1 MRIVMATETFLPKI
15 DGIVTMITATV
26 ECLRARGDEVLLFA
40 PAGGPAE
47 LYGARVI
54 GLPSAPFPFYPEL
67 RVAAPRAA
75 MRRHIEE
82 FQPDVVHLF
91 EPSLLGI
98 GGIYYA
104 QVLHIPLV
112 ISYHTNL
119 PAYLRYY
126 RLGFLQNA
134 TWKLMQI
141 RHGRADLNLCTS
153 TPMMEDL
160 AHHNIDRL
168 ALWERAVDADR
179 FHPSRR
185 SDEMR
190 RTLSGGEPRKPLL
203 LFVGRLCAE
212 KNIGSLRAV
221 LEAIPDLRLAIVGDG
236 PLRGELEKHFR
247 NTPTHFPGYL
257 RGEALAAAF
266 ASSDLFVMPSETE
279 TLGLVLMEAM
289 ASGCSVVAC
298 RAGGIP
304 DAVDDGVTG
313 FLYEPGIESGESSLV
328 ETVRRVLANPAE
340 RDTVR
345 TRARA
350 EVERHG
356 WLEATDL
363 LRRQYQQAIDH
374 PRPRTQPTG
383 SPGQRSLARRTTM
396 AALRRLLP

>member
-1 MRIVMATETFLPKI
+1 MRIAMVTETFLPKI
-15 DGIVTMITATV
+15 DGIVTMICETV
-26 ECLRARGDEVLLFA
+26 ACLRAAGDEVLLFA
-40 PAGGPAE
+40 PSGGPE
-47 LYGARVI
+47 DLHGARII

-67 RVAAPRAA
+67 RIAPPRSS
-75 MRRHIEE
+75 MRREIEA
-82 FQPDVVHLF
+82 FRPDVIHLF

-126 RLGFLQNA
+126 KLGFLQSA
-134 TWKLMQI
+134 TWKLMRI

-153 TPMMEDL
+153 TPMMEEL
-160 AHHNIDRL
+160 AEHNIDRL

-185 SDEMR
+185 SAEMR
-190 RTLSGGEPRKPLL
+190 STLTQGEPEKPLL

-212 KNIGSLRAV
+212 KNIGHLRAV
-221 LEAIPDLRLAIVGDG
+221 LQAMPGLRLAIVGDG
-236 PLRGELEKHFR
+236 PMRQELEKQFR
-247 NTPTHFPGYL
+247 GTPTYFAGYL
-257 RGEALAAAF
+257 RGEALASAF

-279 TLGLVLMEAM
+279 TLGLVLLEAM
-289 ASGCSVVAC
+289 AAGCPVVAC

-304 DAVDDGVTG
+304 DAIEDGITG
-313 FLYEPGIESGESSLV
+313 FLYQPGEPGLV
-328 ETVRRVLANPAE
+328 ETVRRVLADAPGRAS
-340 RDTVR
+340 VQA
-345 TRARA
+345 RARA

-356 WLEATDL
+356 WQAATDL
-363 LRRQYQQAIDH
+363 LRRQYQQAIDD
-374 PRPRTQPTG
+374 PRPRTQPAR
-383 SPGQRSLARRTTM
+383 PLQRRSLARRTTM

>member
-1 MRIVMATETFLPKI
+1 MRIVMVTETFLPKI
-15 DGIVTMITATV
+15 DGIVTMICETLR
-26 ECLRARGDEVLLFA
+26 CLRARGDEVLLFA
-40 PAGGPAE
+40 PAGGPVE

-54 GLPSAPFPFYPEL
+54 GLPSLPFPFYPEL
-67 RVAAPRAA
+67 RVAAPRAS
-75 MRRHIEE
+75 MRRHIHE
-82 FQPDVVHLF
+82 FQPDLLHLF

-104 QVLHIPLV
+104 QVMHIPLV

-126 RLGFLQNA
+126 RLGFLQSA
-134 TWKLMQI
+134 AWKLMRI

-153 TPMMEDL
+153 TPMMDEL
-160 AHHNIDRL
+160 AEHNIDRL
-168 ALWERAVDADR
+168 ALWERAVDAER

-185 SDEMR
+185 SEEMR
-190 RTLSGGEPRKPLL
+190 HTLTQGEPQKPLL

-212 KNIGSLRAV
+212 KNIGSLRTV

-236 PLRGELEKHFR
+236 PMRHELEKQFR
-247 NTPTHFPGYL
+247 NTPACFPGYL
-257 RGEALAAAF
+257 RGEALATAF
-266 ASSDLFVMPSETE
+266 ASADLFVMPSETE
-279 TLGLVLMEAM
+279 TLGLVLLEAM
-289 ASGCSVVAC
+289 AAGCPVVAC

-304 DAVDDGVTG
+304 DAVEDGVTG
-313 FLYEPGIESGESSLV
+313 FLYELGERDLV

-340 RDTVR
+340 RDSVR

-356 WLEATDL
+356 WQGATDL
-363 LRRQYQQAIDH
+363 LRRQYQQAIVQ
-374 PRPRTQPTG
+374 PRPRTLPAQP
-383 SPGQRSLARRTTM
+383 PLRRSLARRTTM

>member
-1 MRIVMATETFLPKI
+1 MRIVMVTETFLPKI
-15 DGIVTMITATV
+15 DGIVSMICATV
-26 ECLRARGDEVLLFA
+26 ESLRARGDEVLVIA

-67 RVAAPRAA
+67 RVAVPRAS
-75 MRRHIEE
+75 MRRHIKE
-82 FQPDVVHLF
+82 FQPDVLHLF

-126 RLGFLQNA
+126 RLGFLQGA

-153 TPMMEDL
+153 TPMMDEL
-160 AHHNIDRL
+160 AQHQIDRL
-168 ALWERAVDADR
+168 ALWERAVDAER

-185 SDEMR
+185 SAEMR
-190 RTLSGGEPRKPLL
+190 STLTQGEPHKPLL

-212 KNIGSLRAV
+212 KNIASLKAI
-221 LEAIPDLRLAIVGDG
+221 LQSIPDLRLAIVGDG
-236 PLRGELEKHFR
+236 PTRAELEKHFR
-247 NTPTHFPGYL
+247 NTPTHFAGYL

-266 ASSDLFVMPSETE
+266 ASADLFVMPSETE
-279 TLGLVLMEAM
+279 TLGLVLLEAM
-289 ASGCSVVAC
+289 ASGSVVVAC

-304 DAVDDGVTG
+304 DAVEDGVTG
-313 FLYEPGIESGESSLV
+313 FLYEPGLSEPKERGLV
-328 ETVRRVLANPAE
+328 ETVRRVLAHPAE
-340 RDTVR
+340 RALVQS
-345 TRARA
+345 RARA

-356 WLEATDL
+356 WQQATDL
-363 LRRQYQQAIDH
+363 LRRQYQEAIEH
-374 PRPRTQPTG
+374 PRPRTTRPAN
-383 SPGQRSLARRTTM
+383 QRSFARRTTLS
-396 AALRRLLP
+396 ALRRLLP

>member
-1 MRIVMATETFLPKI
+1 MRIVMVTETFLPKI
-15 DGIVTMITATV
+15 DGIVTMISATV
-26 ECLRARGDEVLLFA
+26 ECLRAAGDEVLLFA
-40 PAGGPAE
+40 PSGGPEE
-47 LYGARVI
+47 LHGARVI
-54 GLPSAPFPFYPEL
+54 GLPSSPFPFYPEL

-75 MRRHIEE
+75 MRRYIQE

-126 RLGFLQNA
+126 KLGFLQGA
-134 TWKLMQI
+134 TWKLMRI

-153 TPMMEDL
+153 TPMMEEL
-160 AHHNIDRL
+160 AQHNIDRL

-185 SDEMR
+185 STEMR
-190 RTLSGGEPRKPLL
+190 CTLTQGEPQKPLL

-212 KNIGSLRAV
+212 KNIGQLRGVLRAMP
-221 LEAIPDLRLAIVGDG
+221 ELRLAIVGDG
-236 PLRGELEKHFR
+236 PMRHELEKQFR
-247 NTPTHFPGYL
+247 GTATYFAGYL

-279 TLGLVLMEAM
+279 TLGLVLLEAM
-289 ASGCSVVAC
+289 ASGCPVVAC

-304 DAVDDGVTG
+304 DAVEDGVTG
-313 FLYEPGIESGESSLV
+313 FLYEPGEARLV
-328 ETVRRVLANPAE
+328 EKVRQVLADPAE
-340 RDTVR
+340 RAAVR
-345 TRARA
+345 NHARD

-356 WLEATDL
+356 WRAATEL
-363 LRRQYQQAIDH
+363 LRQQYQRAKDE
-374 PRPRTQPTG
+374 PRPRSQPAQ
-383 SPGQRSLARRTTM
+383 PQARRSLARRTTM

>member
-1 MRIVMATETFLPKI
+1 MRIVMVTETFLPKI
-15 DGIVTMITATV
+15 DGIVTMISSTV

-40 PAGGPAE
+40 PAGGPEE
-47 LYGARVI
+47 LHGARVI
-54 GLPSAPFPFYPEL
+54 GLPSSPFPFYPEL
-67 RVAAPRAA
+67 RVAVPRAA

-82 FQPDVVHLF
+82 FQPDVLHLF

-104 QVLHIPLV
+104 QVMHIPLV

-119 PAYLRYY
+119 PAYLSYY
-126 RLGFLQNA
+126 RLGFLQSA
-134 TWKLMQI
+134 TWKLMRI

-153 TPMMEDL
+153 TPMMEEL
-160 AHHNIDRL
+160 AEHNIDRL

-185 SDEMR
+185 SAEMR
-190 RTLSGGEPRKPLL
+190 STLSQGEPQKPLL

-212 KNIGSLRAV
+212 KNIGSLRSV
-221 LEAIPDLRLAIVGDG
+221 LRAIPDLRLAIVGDG
-236 PLRGELEKHFR
+236 PMRHELEKHFR
-247 NTPTHFPGYL
+247 DTPTYFAGYL
-257 RGEALAAAF
+257 RGEALAGAF

-279 TLGLVLMEAM
+279 TLGLVLLEAM
-289 ASGCSVVAC
+289 ASGCPVVAC

-304 DAVDDGVTG
+304 DAVEDGVTG
-313 FLYEPGIESGESSLV
+313 FLFNPEESDLI
-328 ETVRRVLANPAE
+328 ETVRRVLNDPVE
-340 RDTVR
+340 RASVR

-350 EVERHG
+350 ETERHS

-363 LRRQYQQAIDH
+363 LRSQYQQAIDN
-374 PRPRTQPTG
+374 PRPRTQSTR
-383 SPGQRSLARRTTM
+383 SPRQYSLARRTTM